1 MRWIFIVSIL
11 LFMVIAMHSL
21 LQEVILP
28 VALAEAAAQVVP
40 AWARKAFKAWILTSY
55 ESDFSGGVV
64 TNASGPGSTIIDVGT
79 LIYEGHIAD
88 TASFVCTALVP
99 GGVIYIT
106 DNFGGYRSET
116 YAHSGIDYGTNH
128 EQGLEVIT
136 PMGGKV
142 VYVGL
147 YGGWGYSV
155 LIENNGYQVL
165 LTHASEILVEV
176 GQEVDAGDGVMLS
189 GGCMSIEW
197 QGGRAFCVD
206 ERDGISSGPHLHY
219 EVRVCTP
226 GTNGEASCV
235 AVDPS
240 SVALPGQT
248 QSCDWTSQV
257 PDPDGN

>member
-1 MRWIFIVSIL
+1 MI
-11 LFMVIAMHSL
+11 IAMHSL

-40 AWARKAFKAWILTSY
+40 AWARGAFYAWILSSV

-64 TNASGPGSTIIDVGT
+64 IETSGSGSTIIDVGT
-79 LIYEGHIAD
+79 LTYDGYIAD

-99 GGVIYIT
+99 GGAIYIT
-106 DNFGGYRSET
+106 DNFGSYRSET

-142 VYVGL
+142 VYVGI

-165 LTHASEILVEV
+165 LSHASEVLVEV
-176 GQEVDAGDGVMLS
+176 GQEVNAGDVVMLS
-189 GGCMSIEW
+189 GGCMSLEW
-197 QGGRAFCVD
+197 QDGKAFCVD
-206 ERDGISSGPHLHY
+206 ERDGISSGAHLHF
-219 EVRVCTP
+219 EVRLCTP
-226 GTNGEASCV
+226 GTNGAASCV
-235 AVDPS
+235 AVDPG
-240 SVALPGQT
+240 SVTLPGQSQT
-248 QSCDWTSQV
+248 CDWTSQV
-257 PDPDGN
+257 SDPDGNSSK